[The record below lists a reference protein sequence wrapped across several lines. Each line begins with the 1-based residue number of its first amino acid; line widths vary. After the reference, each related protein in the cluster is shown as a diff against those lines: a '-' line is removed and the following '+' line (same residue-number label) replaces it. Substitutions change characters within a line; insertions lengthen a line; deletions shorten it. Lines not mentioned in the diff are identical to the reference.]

1 MTGGWDRLTPEG
13 EKFFRQ
19 IDELQDK
26 EVFVGFQAGKVTD
39 DRGVDMAQIAMWNE
53 LGTSTAPSRPFLRKS
68 VDENADPMDSLG
80 TPLLLGVKMVPQF
93 PLNLLF
99 GRDDMPSGIFAVL
112 TEKESVGR
120 QDFADGT
127 ARFVFVPA

>member
-1 MTGGWDRLTPEG
+1 MDYFVIEVPDMNDSVVKVSLQNRLYQLRFTWNDTGGYWML
-13 EKFFRQ
+13 
-19 IDELQDK
+19 
-26 EVFVGFQAGKVTD
+26 
-39 DRGVDMAQIAMWNE
+39 GV
-53 LGTSTAPSRPFLRKS
+53 
-68 VDENADPMDSLG
+68 MDSLG

-120 QDFADGT
+120 QGFADGT

>member
-1 MTGGWDRLTPEG
+1 MDYFVIEVPDMNDSVVKVSLQSRLYQLRFTWNDTGGYWMLRGNGFPEN
-13 EKFFRQ
+13 
-19 IDELQDK
+19 
-26 EVFVGFQAGKVTD
+26 EV
-39 DRGVDMAQIAMWNE
+39 
-53 LGTSTAPSRPFLRKS
+53 
-68 VDENADPMDSLG
+68 MDSLG